1 MKPNLIIRFL
11 PARVKLKVES
21 YKKISVMDPFNFDVN
36 PDPRIK
42 KEIVD
47 PAKKKI
53 SFFSSHI

>member
-1 MKPNLIIRFL
+1 MKPNLIISFL

-42 KEIVD
+42 KEIAD
-47 PAKKKI
+47 PAKNQEN
-53 SFFSSHI
+53 